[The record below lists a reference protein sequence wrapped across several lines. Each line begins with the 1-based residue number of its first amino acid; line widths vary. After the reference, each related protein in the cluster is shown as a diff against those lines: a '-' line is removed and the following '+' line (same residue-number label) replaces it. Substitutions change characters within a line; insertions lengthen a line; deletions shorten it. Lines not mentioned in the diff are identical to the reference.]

1 MRFQK
6 CFSILIAASLLL
18 FAQDAFAQRKSS
30 KKKDSSSDFKSRLWY
45 GGGLALGFNG
55 FNGGN
60 VFSFGLSPMV
70 GYKITPAL
78 SVGPRVSFLFSS
90 IKVPRYKA
98 VGLFDVDAGAF
109 VRVRVF
115 RGLFIQGEASNE
127 WYHEPIF
134 YSDLTTGKEAF
145 TRFNT
150 RLGAGWNFSQGGG
163 GGGSEIGIFYNFTVA
178 NDLESY
184 QNPLE
189 YRFGFT
195 WNF

>member
-1 MRFQK
+1 MSLQK
-6 CFSILIAASLLL
+6 CFSAIAVACLLL
-18 FAQDAFAQRKSS
+18 CVQTSFAQS
-30 KKKDSSSDFKSRLWY
+30 KKKSESSSDFKSRLWY

-55 FNGGN
+55 YNGGN

-78 SVGPRVSFLFSS
+78 SVGPRVSFLFTSV
-90 IKVPRYKA
+90 KVPGYKA
-98 VGLFDVDAGAF
+98 VGLFDVDAGVFA
-109 VRVRVF
+109 RVRVF
-115 RGLFIQGEASNE
+115 RGLFIQGEATNE
-127 WYHEPIF
+127 WYQEPIF
-134 YSDLTTGKEAF
+134 YTDFTTEKDP
-145 TRFNT
+145 RNRLNT
-150 RLGAGWNFSQGGG
+150 RLGAGWNFSEGRG

-178 NDLESY
+178 NDLETY